1 MAKYICP
8 LLTVENIEV
17 SKDFY
22 MNLLGQQIKFDFG
35 ANVTFQGDF
44 AIHLKSHYS
53 GLIDNKPVTSGG
65 NDFELYFELDDLE
78 GLVRQL
84 KEKSIEFVHPVK
96 EQPWQQKVVR
106 FYDPDKHI
114 IEVGETMEF
123 LVSRLGK
130 EGKTAEDISTIT
142 MLPIEFINNYIDGSK
157 I

>member
-1 MAKYICP
+1 LAKYICP